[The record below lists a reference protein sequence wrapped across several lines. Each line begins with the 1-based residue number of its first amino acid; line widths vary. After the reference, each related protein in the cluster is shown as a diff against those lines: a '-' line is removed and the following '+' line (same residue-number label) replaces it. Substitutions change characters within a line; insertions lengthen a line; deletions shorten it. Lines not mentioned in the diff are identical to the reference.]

1 MEQENNP
8 DLGTDQ
14 LPGISTVQA
23 PSVGQQLRE
32 GRERLG
38 MSVEDVVAK
47 IKLAPRQI
55 VALESDDFQA
65 LPETAFLRGF
75 VRSYAKLLQLDA
87 QPLLDALPGAEVA
100 KVVVEAPKVETPFPS
115 EKTAR
120 RQNLNLLIAALLIA
134 IGIAGFTVWQ
144 ANTSP
149 SVPVAAPAV
158 TAESDEALVTTPLP
172 LPEQVEILDGSGVPE
187 AGVPESAVQA
197 VKPVEAAAVK
207 PVEAAAVKPVE
218 TAVVKPAVTTANAAL
233 RLVFDKEAWV
243 EIKDKYGKSLS
254 NHINQGGSELRVE
267 GAAPFT
273 LVVGHAT
280 SVHLFYRDKPV
291 DMTPYVN
298 AGSEVARLTLE

>member
-14 LPGISTVQA
+14 LPGTSAVQA
-23 PSVGQQLRE
+23 PSIGQQLRK

-55 VALESDDFQA
+55 VALETDDFQA

-75 VRSYAKLLQLDA
+75 VRSYAKLLQMDA
-87 QPLLDALPGAEVA
+87 QSLLDALPGAAVA
-100 KVVVEAPKVETPFPS
+100 KVVVETPKVETPFPS

-120 RQNLNLLIAALLIA
+120 WQNLNLLIAALLVA

-149 SVPVAAPAV
+149 SMPKAAPTV
-158 TAESDEALVTTPLP
+158 PSESDEALVTTPLP

-187 AGVPESAVQA
+187 AGVPESAVPA
-197 VKPVEAAAVK
+197 VKLLEAAAMKPVEAAAVK
-207 PVEAAAVKPVE
+207 P
-218 TAVVKPAVTTANAAL
+218 AVTAENAAL

-254 NHINQGGSELRVE
+254 NHTNQGGSELRVE

-273 LVVGHAT
+273 LVVGHAA